1 MNLEPGKTYVRRLSA
16 VSLERDA
23 TALRLRLE
31 RALAGADFH
40 PPGLPASAI
49 LCVRQL
55 SDRRANA
62 AHTHAGGALAFSD
75 AGGALAFSEWQRSVA
90 SAIERLA
97 RHAASPA
104 RGPVPAN
111 AEAVI
116 FSDRAELLACLAAD
130 WCEEAAPARWWWR
143 SLFGGLDAAAAMLS
157 AWLDAPE
164 HVPSALGRLDAAGK
178 LIRFT
183 RALSENEARSIRR
196 RVVEKFGLYEVAS
209 ALDSTAGYGEREA
222 LTSERSEVGDASE
235 DARAEAERPA
245 PRSAPWRRYVPE
257 LRGYGLGR
265 EQDCMAGLGLMLLR
279 LPSRVRSHDFSESL
293 KHWRF
298 DDAAP
303 TSEKP
308 EQPRTRTDV
317 KALARH
323 ELEAEAPPTF
333 FDAGREASTRE
344 ESILDSSDG
353 DESKSSS
360 LPATSYETTPRARV
374 EHEGDA
380 GKGSSVVAGFVAEVV
395 RSTEADERVGLTTV
409 EDEAEARPVLRQP
422 QREEQAPESES
433 GSWEMTSLESVETE
447 EFVPSSPVGQARIQT
462 RFGGLFYLINLGL
475 FLNLY
480 GDFTTPLAPGLALPL
495 WDFLA
500 LLGERLCGER
510 VREDAAWGLLAKLT
524 GRGEDEPLGRDFAP
538 EDEWRLPP
546 LWLAPFR
553 EQGVWSWSDEG
564 GRLRVRHVEGFL
576 VLDVPLAREGQEQ
589 QALTREGRQLDE
601 ELQVYDGR
609 ARFNLRRA
617 PSVIDD
623 DEPEGGALERWLN
636 RLLPYVNA
644 RLRRALGVGE
654 SDEAARLVCEQE
666 ARVRVTETRLDVTF
680 ALERLP
686 VEVRLSGLDRDPGW
700 VPAAGRYVAFDYE

>member
-1 MNLEPGKTYVRRLSA
+1 MKLEPGKTYVRKLSA

-31 RALAGADFH
+31 RALVGADFH

-49 LCVRQL
+49 LCVRRL
-55 SDRRANA
+55 SDRRASA
-62 AHTHAGGALAFSD
+62 PHARTN
-75 AGGALAFSEWQRSVA
+75 GALAFSEWRRSVA

-157 AWLDAPE
+157 AWLDTPE

-178 LIRFT
+178 LIRFA
-183 RALSENEARSIRR
+183 RALGENEARSIRR
-196 RVVEKFGLYEVAS
+196 RVVEKFGLYEVAA
-209 ALDSTAGYGEREA
+209 ALDSTAGYEERA
-222 LTSERSEVGDASE
+222 TLTSERSEAGVGDAGD
-235 DARAEAERPA
+235 DARAEAERPV
-245 PRSAPWRRYVPE
+245 PRAAPWRRYVPE
-257 LRGYGLGR
+257 LRGYDLGR
-265 EQDCMAGLGLMLLR
+265 EQGCMVGVGLMLLR
-279 LPSRVRSHDFSESL
+279 SPSRVRSSDFSESL
-293 KHWRF
+293 KRWRF
-298 DDAAP
+298 DADAPA
-303 TSEKP
+303 SEEP
-308 EQPRTRTDV
+308 EQPLTHTDV
-317 KALARH
+317 KALARD
-323 ELEAEAPPTF
+323 ESEADAPTTF
-333 FDAGREASTRE
+333 FNAGREASTRK

-353 DESKSSS
+353 GEGKSSTLS
-360 LPATSYETTPRARV
+360 AASYEATPRARV

-380 GKGSSVVAGFVAEVV
+380 GEGSSAPAGFVAEDV
-395 RSTEADERVGLTTV
+395 RSTEADERAGLATV
-409 EDEAEARPVLRQP
+409 EDAAAARPVLRQS
-422 QREEQAPESES
+422 QREEQAPEPVA
-433 GSWEMTSLESVETE
+433 GSWETTSLESVETE
-447 EFVPSSPVGQARIQT
+447 EFVPSSPVGHARIQT

-500 LLGERLCGER
+500 LLGERLCGGR
-510 VREDAAWGLLAKLT
+510 VREDAVWGLLAKLT
-524 GRGEDEPLGRDFAP
+524 GRGEDEPPGRDFAP

-546 LWLAPFR
+546 GWLAPFR
-553 EQGVWSWSDEG
+553 EQSVRSWSDEG
-564 GRLRVRHVEGFL
+564 GRLRVRHAEGFL
-576 VLDVPLAREGQEQ
+576 ILDVPLAREGREQ
-589 QALTREGRQLDE
+589 TAETHEGRWLDE
-601 ELQVYDGR
+601 ELHVYDGH

-617 PSVIDD
+617 PSVMDD
-623 DEPEGGALERWLN
+623 DGGEGGALERWLG

-654 SDEAARLVCEQE
+654 SVEAARLVCEQE
-666 ARVRVTETRLDVTF
+666 ARVSVTETRLDVTF

-686 VEVRLSGLDRDPGW
+686 VEVRLSGLDRNPGW

>member
-1 MNLEPGKTYVRRLSA
+1 MIPEPGKTYVRRLSA
-16 VSLERDA
+16 VSRERDA
-23 TALRLRLE
+23 LALRLRLE

-49 LCVRQL
+49 LCVRRL
-55 SDRRANA
+55 SDRRTHEPR
-62 AHTHAGGALAFSD
+62 AHAP
-75 AGGALAFSEWQRSVA
+75 GALAFSEWQRSVA
-90 SAIERLA
+90 ATIERLA

-104 RGPVPAN
+104 RGHVPAN

-116 FSDRAELLACLAAD
+116 FSDKAELLACLAAD

-143 SLFGGLDAAAAMLS
+143 SLFGGLDTAAAMLS

-164 HVPSALGRLDAAGK
+164 YVPAALGRLNADGK
-178 LIRFT
+178 LIRFA
-183 RALSENEARSIRR
+183 RALGENEARSIRR
-196 RVVEKFGLYEVAS
+196 RVIEKFGLYEVAS
-209 ALDSTAGYGEREA
+209 ALDSTAGYEERET
-222 LTSERSEVGDASE
+222 LTSERSEVGVGDASDDE
-235 DARAEAERPA
+235 RAEAEPPV
-245 PRSAPWRRYVPE
+245 PRAAPWQRYVPE
-257 LRGYGLGR
+257 LRGYDLGR
-265 EQDCMAGLGLMLLR
+265 EQSLMAGLGLMLLR
-279 LPSRVRSHDFSESL
+279 APSRVRSPDFSESL
-293 KHWRF
+293 KRWRF
-298 DDAAP
+298 DADAP
-303 TSEKP
+303 TSQEP

-323 ELEAEAPPTF
+323 ELEAEAPTTF
-333 FDAGREASTRE
+333 FNVGRGASTRK
-344 ESILDSSDG
+344 ESILNSSEG
-353 DESKSSS
+353 DVGKSSS
-360 LPATSYETTPRARV
+360 LPAPTYEATPRARV

-380 GKGSSVVAGFVAEVV
+380 DEDSSVVAGFVAEVV
-395 RSTEADERVGLTTV
+395 RSTEADERGGFTTV

-422 QREEQAPESES
+422 RREAQAPESEA
-433 GSWEMTSLESVETE
+433 GLWETTSLESVETE
-447 EFVPSSPVGQARIQT
+447 EFVPSSPVSHARIQT

-480 GDFTTPLAPGLALPL
+480 GDFTTPLTPGLALPL

-510 VREDAAWGLLAKLT
+510 VREDAVWGLLAKLT
-524 GRGEDEPLGRDFAP
+524 GRGEDEPPGRDFAP

-546 LWLAPFR
+546 HWLAPFR

-564 GRLRVRHVEGFL
+564 GRLRVRHAEGFL
-576 VLDVPLAREGQEQ
+576 VLDVPLAREGREQ
-589 QALTREGRQLDE
+589 QAETYEGRRLDE
-601 ELQVYDGR
+601 ELLVYDGR
-609 ARFNLRRA
+609 ARFTLHRA

-623 DEPEGGALERWLN
+623 DEREGGALERWLS

-654 SDEAARLVCEQE
+654 WDEAARLVCEQE
-666 ARVRVTETRLDVTF
+666 ARVSVMETRLDVTF

-686 VEVRLSGLDRDPGW
+686 VEVRLSGLDRNPGW